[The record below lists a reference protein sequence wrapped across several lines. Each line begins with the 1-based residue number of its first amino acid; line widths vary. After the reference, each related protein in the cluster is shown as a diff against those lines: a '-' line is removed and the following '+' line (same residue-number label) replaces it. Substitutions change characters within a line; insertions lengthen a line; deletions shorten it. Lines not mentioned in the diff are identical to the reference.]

1 MGSVRQQYCQQYN
14 ILLVLKELWRSNEE
28 LFKPRKVSIESRY
41 KGRRELLQM
50 EGLKWRCMIFLL
62 IRTNQNATEILETF
76 MCVMLEHNTTVHASY
91 VEEIKLDGFDL
102 ATIMIRDKCFL
113 LELFI
118 SQLNEWN
125 SKLLSLLSLDLFL
138 PYFLGQEVTTTYMDR
153 MKSNLILVENQIP
166 LFILCFNYFF
176 P

>member
-91 VEEIKLDGFDL
+91 VEEIKLDGFDPM
-102 ATIMIRDKCFL
+102 APMM
-113 LELFI
+113 LERKNMWWGIDCVF
-118 SQLNEWN
+118 E
-125 SKLLSLLSLDLFL
+125 
-138 PYFLGQEVTTTYMDR
+138 
-153 MKSNLILVENQIP
+153 
-166 LFILCFNYFF
+166 
-176 P
+176 